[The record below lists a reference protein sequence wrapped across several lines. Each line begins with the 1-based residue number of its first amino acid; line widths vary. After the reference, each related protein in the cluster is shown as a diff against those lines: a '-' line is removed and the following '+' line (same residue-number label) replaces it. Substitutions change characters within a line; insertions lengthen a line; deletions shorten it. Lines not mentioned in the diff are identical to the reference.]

1 MVKKVKIKEEIAKR
15 MECLVKFQ
23 KVANHFTEKLKT
35 DFGARMFKTIIGDHR
50 DETILQNDNDDL
62 LNANNNTSRHS
73 FNYIEKSCRS
83 PCLYAKDA
91 FILLFTN
98 NSNST
103 PYATEANMIL
113 LDLYVGKKFAK
124 HIKKEC
130 YVPILVNDECGFLKK
145 TFAYLKKKKSDWF
158 KS

>member
-1 MVKKVKIKEEIAKR
+1 MPFCSILISSKILCCK
-15 MECLVKFQ
+15 
-23 KVANHFTEKLKT
+23 
-35 DFGARMFKTIIGDHR
+35 
-50 DETILQNDNDDL
+50 NDNDDL
-62 LNANNNTSRHS
+62 LNANNNTSRYS
-73 FNYIEKSCRS
+73 LNYIEKSCRS

-113 LDLYVGKKFAK
+113 FDLYAGKKFVK

-130 YVPILVNDECGFLKK
+130 YVPKLVNDECAFLKK